1 MAQNEIWKLD
11 YKRKGVKGMGN
22 KINDRQQQVILN
34 YKANGGNMKKA
45 MLDAGY
51 SETYADRN
59 SKYLMGIIGEQIK
72 EQQDEIKNEKIKSV
86 EEIQEWWSGIVDN
99 PNEEKSHQIKCS
111 ELLVKSQVGFI
122 DKVDV
127 KGSIKLEDL
136 L

>member
-1 MAQNEIWKLD
+1 VV
-11 YKRKGVKGMGN
+11 GVGK
-22 KINDRQQQVILN
+22 KINDKQQQVILN

-45 MLDAGY
+45 MIDAGY

-72 EQQDEIKNEKIKSV
+72 EQQDEIKNEKIKTV
-86 EEIQEWWSGIVDN
+86 EEVQEWWSEIVGN

-111 ELLVKSQVGFI
+111 ELLVKSQGGFI
-122 DKVDV
+122 DKVDL
-127 KGSIKLEDL
+127 KGSMNVKLEDL